1 MTILGGPKAPA
12 AGQQGWV
19 STAIAKDRQK
29 AIRVLFVS
37 SVMYALILI
46 GSQIAA
52 GVPLSKM
59 FETPRVWLTF
69 DPLFLVGITACVGI
83 TWVRLWRW
91 RHRPDS
97 HPLPKSLSRY
107 GPIGEVTAAL
117 DADMARGFSDHK
129 RILISSTWVLLRVNK
144 GWRAIRRDD
153 LMGAELEPGGCILRV
168 RSVASPPVR
177 VPVLARQ
184 RAAQMHSAMKTTLE
198 QNASVGWGPRPS
210 VAWSTSPAGGPV
222 PWVPASPRLAGVAP
236 NPFSVPRSASGWVPI
251 QRAYTVPVLS
261 PAELKQAKRRRI
273 VIIVASGALVSG
285 LVAVVGS
292 ISLQDPWP
300 NRWDPRVAPL
310 VSFVEQTRGRPFQ
323 HPVKVTFLSES
334 AFDEKVIRSANARKS
349 WVTLRDGTALPALV
363 CSDSP
368 QSNWARCNVNGRALD
383 PDRDAAVLLGFISP
397 TASVDVEFGDLT
409 GGDIVGVF
417 RPRQGDILVRGQL
430 DATKSVTIVHELTH
444 AWQTQ
449 QFGRVLDR
457 AKDGDE
463 RMALRALVEGDAVR
477 IENQYRDS
485 LPADQQDAI
494 QSAEE
499 QDFSQWTSKE
509 DKRSAQAEVGDSS
522 VTDDKSR
529 SFELAAFEFPYRY
542 GPTFVEAIAAR
553 GGEVAVDNAFI
564 SLPAGTDQIL
574 DPEIY
579 FAQTIRPVVPIV
591 SAHEGR
597 DFVQNHLTF
606 GAYRLQMLLSPQVG
620 RVEAHQI
627 ASTWNGDSM
636 QVTQTGSGREIRVE
650 IAFNY
655 PFEPSRDTHNGRD
668 FEQAMMKVG
677 RALGAHVE
685 TADLNLANPVLR
697 LIRTASVDS
706 IQLPYSTLPAPPD
719 SALLG

>member
-1 MTILGGPKAPA
+1 MVGK
-12 AGQQGWV
+12 
-19 STAIAKDRQK
+19 
-29 AIRVLFVS
+29 RVLISAWASIFV
-37 SVMYALILI
+37 V
-46 GSQIAA
+46 
-52 GVPLSKM
+52 
-59 FETPRVWLTF
+59 
-69 DPLFLVGITACVGI
+69 
-83 TWVRLWRW
+83 
-91 RHRPDS
+91 
-97 HPLPKSLSRY
+97 
-107 GPIGEVTAAL
+107 
-117 DADMARGFSDHK
+117 
-129 RILISSTWVLLRVNK
+129 
-144 GWRAIRRDD
+144 
-153 LMGAELEPGGCILRV
+153 
-168 RSVASPPVR
+168 
-177 VPVLARQ
+177 
-184 RAAQMHSAMKTTLE
+184 
-198 QNASVGWGPRPS
+198 
-210 VAWSTSPAGGPV
+210 
-222 PWVPASPRLAGVAP
+222 
-236 NPFSVPRSASGWVPI
+236 
-251 QRAYTVPVLS
+251 
-261 PAELKQAKRRRI
+261 
-273 VIIVASGALVSG
+273 ALVWSH
-285 LVAVVGS
+285 S
-292 ISLQDPWP
+292 SQTSWP

-310 VSFVEQTRGRPFQ
+310 VSFVEQARGRPFQ

-334 AFDEKVIRSANARKS
+334 AFDDKVIGSANARKG

-368 QSNWARCNVNGRALD
+368 QSSWARCNVNGRALD

-449 QFGRVLDR
+449 QFGRVLDK

-494 QSAEE
+494 HSAEE
-499 QDFSQWTSKE
+499 QDFRQWTSKE

-522 VTDDKSR
+522 VTDDQSR

-579 FAQTIRPVVPIV
+579 FAQTIRPVVPII

-650 IAFNY
+650 IVFNY
-655 PFEPSRDTHNGRD
+655 PSDAAAGAD
-668 FEQAMMKVG
+668 FEAAMGKVS
-677 RALGAHVE
+677 RVLGATVRTDVPNSNRAAADARSLGRTDLSARE
-685 TADLNLANPVLR
+685 TNSVKTLT
-697 LIRTASVDS
+697 LIRTATAETVVPPRSV
-706 IQLPYSTLPAPPD
+706 PAPPD